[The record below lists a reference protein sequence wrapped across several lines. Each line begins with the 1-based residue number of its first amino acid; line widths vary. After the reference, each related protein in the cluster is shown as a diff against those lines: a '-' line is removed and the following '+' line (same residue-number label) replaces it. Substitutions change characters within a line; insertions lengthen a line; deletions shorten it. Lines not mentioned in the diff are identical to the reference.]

1 MNTAIVQISDS
12 HFGTEVAPVERALR
26 SMIHELAP
34 SAIIVSGDV
43 TQRARQSQFRAARRF
58 FDSLPK
64 VPLLATPGNHDI
76 PMFALQKRLLRPYGH
91 WIKVFGTD
99 LEPVLETERVLVQCV
114 NSTRWFRRK
123 HGQVSAAQIERVA
136 RRIRQATPEQ
146 LRVVVAHHPL
156 LAIRDSDNNNLLR
169 GHQEATRAWTDAKVD
184 IVMGGH
190 IHLPYIR
197 PLHVEVENPPHHCWV
212 VQAGTAVSKRVREGI
227 PNSVNV
233 LRFAD
238 SGPVHC
244 AVERWDYQAASGSF
258 EQLHSVDLP
267 LTREPPPAAASS
279 LVAPDDVETERR
291 LHDLADLSDLQGEGR
306 AFE

>member
-1 MNTAIVQISDS
+1 MSTAILQISDS
-12 HFGTEVAPVERALR
+12 HFGTQVARVERALR
-26 SMIHELAP
+26 NLVEELAP

-43 TQRARQSQFRAARRF
+43 TQRARRSQFRAARRF
-58 FDSLPK
+58 LDSLGKLPI
-64 VPLLATPGNHDI
+64 LATPGNHDI
-76 PMFALQKRLLRPYGH
+76 PLFALATRVLRPYSG
-91 WIKVFGTD
+91 WIKIFGSD
-99 LEPVLETERVLVQCV
+99 LEPVLETDRVLVQCV
-114 NSTRWFRRK
+114 NTTRWFRHK
-123 HGQVSAAQIERVA
+123 HGQISAAQIERVA
-136 RRIRQATPEQ
+136 QRIRRALPEQ

-156 LAIRDSDNNNLLR
+156 LAIRESDDVNLLR
-169 GHQEATRAWTDAKVD
+169 GHRAAVSAWMAAKVD
-184 IVMGGH
+184 IVLGGH

-197 PLHVEVENPPHHCWV
+197 PLHAEVENPPHHSWV

-238 SGPVHC
+238 AGPVHC
-244 AVERWDYQAASGSF
+244 AVERWDFQSTTGAF

-267 LTREPPPAAASS
+267 LTRSAPPPAASS
-279 LVAPDDVETERR
+279 LVPPDHVEAERR